1 MYEVNIALFSIFATF
16 AEVGGVFFFRNL
28 VFFKDRTNGPRS
40 WKFTNDFMVC
50 IDVQVK
56 ISTVCSLI
64 LFFKSNSTP
73 KNFLI
78 IKKYLQG
85 KNLVNQKQIK
95 TIKKTKKTKAET
107 CDEK

>member
-1 MYEVNIALFSIFATF
+1 MKHTILLVPTRQD
-16 AEVGGVFFFRNL
+16 EVGGFFSRNL

-40 WKFTNDFMVC
+40 WKFSNDFMIC

-64 LFFKSNSTP
+64 LIFKSISAP
-73 KNFLI
+73 QNFLN

-85 KNLVNQKQIK
+85 KNLVNKSRLEKTQK
-95 TIKKTKKTKAET
+95 TPKAET